1 MDASLSFRL
10 LLFGYLILARTGQS
24 FGQINSF
31 YKFNEEID
39 SLFLDKEQYSFA
51 AWNYSFIGE
60 YKKALEAYEKTSRKD
75 NHSISDMEVALL
87 LSDYSTR
94 PAAEYIIERSKNER
108 IIIINEAHHQP
119 LHRVFTA
126 SLLQGLYES
135 GFRYLGLEALAEDS
149 LLNIRKWPQV
159 GDGYYTS
166 EPQFGNLIREASR
179 LGFTLFGY
187 ESPEK
192 GRERELGQAKN
203 ILTILEKDPDA
214 KILIHCGFG
223 HVVEDGHPSLGKAM
237 AGLVGELAGI
247 DPFTIDQVEFSERSQ
262 AEHES
267 VFYKNLTIDRA
278 TVFVDHYNQPLHYR
292 PDSAYVDIS
301 VFHPRTRFISGRP
314 DWLLRS
320 NSWKAYQL
328 EEDLDLTFPCRI
340 AAFHPAENTTNAV
353 PVDLVELDAIH
364 QKALIL
370 PPGDFILHIVDLTG
384 NTKIKK
390 ITVFD

>member
-24 FGQINSF
+24 FAQINSF

-39 SLFLDKEQYSFA
+39 SLFLDKGQYSLA

-60 YKKALEAYEKTSRKD
+60 YQKALEAYDKTSRKND
-75 NHSISDMEVALL
+75 HPISDKEVALL
-87 LSDYSTR
+87 LSDYKAR
-94 PAAEYIIERSKNER
+94 PAAEYIIERSKSER

-126 SLLQGLYES
+126 SLLQGLYEN

-149 LLNIRKWPQV
+149 LLNIRKWPQI

-187 ESPEK
+187 ESTEK
-192 GRERELGQAKN
+192 GRERELGQARN
-203 ILTILEKDPDA
+203 ILMILEKDPDG

-223 HVVEDGHPSLGKAM
+223 HVVEDGHPSWGKAM

-262 AEHES
+262 AEYES
-267 VFYKNLTIDRA
+267 EFYKNLTIDRS
-278 TVFVDHYNQPLHYR
+278 TVFVDHRNQPLHYR

-320 NSWKAYQL
+320 NSWKAYKL
-328 EEDLDLTFPCRI
+328 EEDLNLTFPCRI
-340 AAFHPAENTTNAV
+340 AAFHPDERMTDAV
-353 PVDLVELDAIH
+353 PVDLVELDAID

-370 PPGDFILHIVDLTG
+370 PPGDFILHIVDRTG

>member
-39 SLFLDKEQYSFA
+39 SLFLDKEQYSLA

-60 YKKALEAYEKTSRKD
+60 YQKALEAYEKTSRKD

-126 SLLQGLYES
+126 SLLLGLYES

-203 ILTILEKDPDA
+203 ILTILEKD
-214 KILIHCGFG
+214 
-223 HVVEDGHPSLGKAM
+223 
-237 AGLVGELAGI
+237 
-247 DPFTIDQVEFSERSQ
+247 
-262 AEHES
+262 
-267 VFYKNLTIDRA
+267 
-278 TVFVDHYNQPLHYR
+278 
-292 PDSAYVDIS
+292 
-301 VFHPRTRFISGRP
+301 
-314 DWLLRS
+314 
-320 NSWKAYQL
+320 
-328 EEDLDLTFPCRI
+328 
-340 AAFHPAENTTNAV
+340 
-353 PVDLVELDAIH
+353 
-364 QKALIL
+364 
-370 PPGDFILHIVDLTG
+370 
-384 NTKIKK
+384 
-390 ITVFD
+390 